1 MVTLLILLRSFT
13 GFQSS
18 FCMFKCSPYCD
29 LPVFKYA
36 RNSAAV
42 SANEDKERGKKL
54 INILYVLFFFVLELV
69 QCATKNNGSQL
80 SARQGGTNKTR
91 ISNNKLKIA

>member
-13 GFQSS
+13 GFKSS

-54 INILYVLFFFVLELV
+54 INI
-69 QCATKNNGSQL
+69 
-80 SARQGGTNKTR
+80 
-91 ISNNKLKIA
+91 